1 MALIGEDNRMHL
13 KSKLVIMA
21 ALLTSGL
28 SSPAIAGETK
38 TYTYDALG
46 RLVVV
51 RNTGTVNNNQIRSFC
66 YDKAGNRIEFDSS
79 SSGTPAACVQQ
90 G

>member
-1 MALIGEDNRMHL
+1 MAYRHVSFGCA
-13 KSKLVIMA
+13 LVLVLPSALTLLPIA
-21 ALLTSGL
+21 AS
-28 SSPAIAGETK
+28 AAETM

-51 RNTGTVNNNQIRSFC
+51 KSTGTVNNNKTQSYCF
-66 YDKAGNRIEFDSS
+66 DKAGNRIEFDSN
-79 SSGTPAACVQQ
+79 SSGTPAACVTQ

>member
-1 MALIGEDNRMHL
+1 MRE
-13 KSKLVIMA
+13 VIA
-21 ALLTSGL
+21 AGILLCLAGGAF
-28 SSPAIAGETK
+28 PASATETV

-46 RLVVV
+46 RLVKAQ
-51 RNTGTVNNNQIRSFC
+51 NSGTVNNNRVRSFC

-79 SSGTPAACVQQ
+79 STGTPAACVTQ